1 MAETEEQPPDP
12 EPEVPVERPRRVA
25 TILGR
30 LSQAVREQNWFAVAL
45 ELVIVVLG
53 VVIGFQVTTWGNEQ
67 AARAEERALLQGLQ
81 AEFEDVASGLDF
93 MLGLHNRVEASVHTT
108 LDSLTRARDNGDSF
122 ATVSDTMLAWV
133 FVAPTTQFSQGVLT
147 GAITTGRLGLIRDR
161 ELQTALAS
169 WDGVLEEMTED
180 EVYSRI
186 LVRTDIDPVFRS
198 RMDVTPFRNNI
209 HLVYRGV
216 RPPAEL
222 EATSEIPVD
231 IEVLGV
237 IAARLRQQQFTIY
250 EFATPQ
256 AEVQRI
262 LDLIDQSLD

>member
-1 MAETEEQPPDP
+1 MTEDKEQRPVSDPDP
-12 EPEVPVERPRRVA
+12 PADSSSRA
-25 TILGR
+25 WTLLGR
-30 LSQAVREQNWFAVAL
+30 LATAVREQNWFAVAL
-45 ELVIVVLG
+45 ELGIVVLG
-53 VVIGFQVTTWGNEQ
+53 VVIGFQVTAWGNEH
-67 AARAEERALLQGLQ
+67 AARAEEQRLLQGLQ

-108 LDSLTRARDNGDSF
+108 LDSLKRARDIGDSF
-122 ATVSDTMLAWV
+122 ATVSDTMLAWL
-133 FVAPTTQFSQGVLT
+133 FVAPTSQFSQGVLT

-161 ELQTALAS
+161 DLQTALAS
-169 WDGVLEEMTED
+169 WNGVLAEMTED
-180 EVYSRI
+180 EVVSRI
-186 LVRTDIDPVFRS
+186 FVRTDIDPIFWS

-209 HLVYRGV
+209 HLVYHGV

-231 IEVLGV
+231 IEMLGV
-237 IAARLRQQQFTIY
+237 LAARLRKQQWTIS